1 MLKDKRLQPSCL
13 SCLLMS
19 ETIDEH
25 LFKVIIV
32 IIQNDDGFIAHF
44 VVAAAASPAPT
55 TQLTNSPAVTSP

>member
-1 MLKDKRLQPSCL
+1 MLKDKRLQPNCL

-32 IIQNDDGFIAHF
+32 VIQNDGGFIAHF
-44 VVAAAASPAPT
+44 VVAAAASPA
-55 TQLTNSPAVTSP
+55 LG